1 MKITKTTTK
10 TYEIYDCAKW
20 SMSVGDTIL
29 KREQVG
35 MKSKGFNK
43 CFACGYKFEHE
54 DIPYL
59 GLVRNHANVFI
70 CEKCAEK
77 TKKEK

>member
-20 SMSVGDTIL
+20 SMTVGDTISKRKKIGL
-29 KREQVG
+29 KT
-35 MKSKGFNK
+35 KGLDK
-43 CFACGYKFEHE
+43 CFCCNHKFESH
-54 DIPYL
+54 DFPYL
-59 GLVRNHANVFI
+59 GLIKGKENMFI

-77 TKKEK
+77 VEMEK